1 MTRLIPA
8 ASALALSLALAGSIQ
23 AQTAPA
29 AEAPAPGTAAPA
41 AAAPAAA
48 APAAAAPAA
57 TDPAASAAAAPA
69 AGAAAAP
76 ADPEIGGTYTFDPEH
91 SQIVFSYDHMGFST
105 SHGFV
110 NGVTGSVTLDKADPS
125 KSTVEASF
133 PLGSLRTIAAS
144 LDTHIMGDDFF
155 KGAAADTAV
164 TFKSTSVK
172 VKGDDEA
179 KVTGDL
185 TLNGATKPVTLDVEL
200 KKAGAHPMTGKP
212 AVGFNVETKIKRSDF
227 NLGAFAPAVS
237 DEVEIDIAVEASK

>member
-1 MTRLIPA
+1 MTRLLPA
-8 ASALALSLALAGSIQ
+8 ASALALSLALAGSVQ

-48 APAAAAPAA
+48 APAAA
-57 TDPAASAAAAPA
+57 DPAASAAAAPA

-91 SQIVFSYDHMGFST
+91 SQIVFSYDHTGFST

-172 VKGDDEA
+172 IEGDDEA

-185 TLNGATKPVTLDVEL
+185 TLNGVTKPVTLDVEL

-212 AVGFNVETKIKRSDF
+212 AVGFDIETRIKRSDF

>member
-1 MTRLIPA
+1 MTRLLPA
-8 ASALALSLALAGSIQ
+8 ASALALSLALAGSVQ

-29 AEAPAPGTAAPA
+29 TEAPPA
-41 AAAPAAA
+41 DAAAPI
-48 APAAAAPAA
+48 AAAPAA
-57 TDPAASAAAAPA
+57 TDPAAAV
-69 AGAAAAP
+69 AAAAP
-76 ADPEIGGTYTFDPEH
+76 ADPEIGGTYSFDPEH

-110 NGVTGSVTLDKADPS
+110 NGVTGSVTLDKGDPS

-133 PLGSLRTIAAS
+133 PLGSLRTVTQS

-155 KGAAADTAV
+155 KGAAPDTAV
-164 TFKSTSVK
+164 TFKSTSVQMDD
-172 VKGDDEA
+172 DDEA

-185 TLNGATKPVTLDVEL
+185 TLNGVTRPVTLDVEL

-212 AVGFNVETKIKRSDF
+212 AVGFDIETKIKRSDF

-237 DEVEIDIAVEASK
+237 DDVEIDIAVEASK

>member
-1 MTRLIPA
+1 MTHLLPA
-8 ASALALSLALAGSIQ
+8 ASALALSLALAGSVQ

-48 APAAAAPAA
+48 APAAASPAA
-57 TDPAASAAAAPA
+57 TDPAASAAAASA

-91 SQIVFSYDHMGFST
+91 SQIVFSYDHMGFSK

-172 VKGDDEA
+172 IEGDDEA

-185 TLNGATKPVTLDVEL
+185 TLNGVTKPVTLDVEL

-212 AVGFNVETKIKRSDF
+212 AVGFDIETKIKRSDF

>member
-1 MTRLIPA
+1 M
-8 ASALALSLALAGSIQ
+8 
-23 AQTAPA
+23 
-29 AEAPAPGTAAPA
+29 
-41 AAAPAAA
+41 
-48 APAAAAPAA
+48 
-57 TDPAASAAAAPA
+57 
-69 AGAAAAP
+69 
-76 ADPEIGGTYTFDPEH
+76 
-91 SQIVFSYDHMGFST
+91 FSYDHTGFST

-164 TFKSTSVK
+164 TFKSTSVNME
-172 VKGDDEA
+172 GDDEA

-185 TLNGATKPVTLDVEL
+185 TLNGVTKPVTLDVEL

-212 AVGFNVETKIKRSDF
+212 AVGFDIETKIKRSDF